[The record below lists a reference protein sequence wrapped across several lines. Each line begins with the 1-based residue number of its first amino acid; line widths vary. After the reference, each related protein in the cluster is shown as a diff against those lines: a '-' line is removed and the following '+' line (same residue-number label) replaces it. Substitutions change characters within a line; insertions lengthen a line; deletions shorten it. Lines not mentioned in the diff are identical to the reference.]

1 VQGSL
6 IVFLKPNLFFF
17 RYPEVLSSVQA
28 SAYKMAASIR
38 AAGSNASQQLEA
50 AKMIILEKAGSLPS
64 SPAIHCLRPLLW
76 WVNVTFREES
86 IQ

>member
-1 VQGSL
+1 
-6 IVFLKPNLFFF
+6 
-17 RYPEVLSSVQA
+17 VQA

-50 AKMIILEKAGSLPS
+50 AKTIMLEKAGSLPS
-64 SPAIHCLRPLLW
+64 SPDCNPLFAAPPL
-76 WVNVTFREES
+76 VGERYREES